1 MWKKKERKKER
12 KRERERERETQRG
25 GQKCKDCLKFFL
37 NFHGDGD
44 EVIAI
49 VVVVLMVV
57 VRLATGAGSNH
68 SMPPKLP
75 RVYSFITAVT
85 SLLK

>member
-1 MWKKKERKKER
+1 MWRKKERKKER
-12 KRERERERETQRG
+12 KRERERETPRG